1 MEKRTQRALSFS
13 ALIAAAVVFGMVVA
27 GSVHITPRSEAQRE
41 ATPAAHARPI
51 VPGGVSF
58 ADIAQ
63 EAMPSVVSIT
73 STDIVKGSQNRR
85 FSNPMGGDGD
95 PFEFFF
101 GPPGGQRRGQG
112 DDEEHKQVQGGTGF
126 IISEDGYIVTNN
138 HVIEGAD
145 KIEVRI
151 NNKEKYT
158 AKVIGHD
165 TATDL
170 ALIKVDVKQRL
181 TPLPLGDSEK
191 ARVGEWVMAIGDP
204 LAFDKTVTVGVVSA
218 KDRSGLTNDPGTRS
232 FENYIQTDAAINFG
246 NSGGPLINTSGEVIG
261 INTAIFR
268 PAQNIGFAV
277 PVNTLKQILPQLRD
291 KGKVTRGFL
300 GINIVNVDSDR
311 AAAFGLKS
319 EDGAFVES
327 VEAGKPA
334 DKAGVKPGDTIVKV
348 DGVQVKDT
356 RDLIGYVSGKAPGS
370 KVALGVVRD
379 GKDVTLTAA
388 LAERTGRFGQR
399 QGQPGQALVERLAR
413 ADRHPGHGAD
423 APDAADGAHQ
433 GRRGRPG
440 RRARQGG
447 LSRGRRR
454 NPGGRH
460 HHAGQRPEGRL
471 DRGLRQ
477 GGRQGEEGGLPQAL
491 RLQPPGEQLPL
502 RPRQDRRLKRSRVS
516 FRSAPARRRAQ
527 AFLQAF
533 LKNGSRSG
541 PRE

>member
-1 MEKRTQRALSFS
+1 MEKTTKRALSLT

-27 GSVHITPRSEAQRE
+27 SSVNITPRSEAQHE
-41 ATPAAHARPI
+41 SAAPRAVHAASTGAP
-51 VPGGVSF
+51 SF

-73 STDIVKGSQNRR
+73 STDIVKGSQGRR
-85 FSNPMGGDGD
+85 YSNPFGGDGD

-101 GPPGGQRRGQG
+101 GPGNPHGRQQN

-126 IISEDGYIVTNN
+126 IISDDGYIVTNN

-158 AKVIGHD
+158 AKLVGRD

-170 ALIKVDVKQRL
+170 ALLKVDTKQRL
-181 TPLPLGDSEK
+181 TPLQLGDSEK
-191 ARVGEWVMAIGDP
+191 LRVGEWVMAIGDP

-218 KDRSGLTNDPGTRS
+218 KQRSGLTADPATRS

-246 NSGGPLINTSGEVIG
+246 NSGGPLLNVNGEVIG

-311 AAAFGLKS
+311 AAAFNLKS
-319 EDGAFVES
+319 EDGAFVEQ
-327 VEAGKPA
+327 VEPGKPA

-348 DGVQVKDT
+348 DSVPVKET

-370 KVALGVVRD
+370 KVQLEVIRD
-379 GKDVTLTAA
+379 GKPVTLTAN
-388 LAERTGRFGQR
+388 LAERKDESSGKEPEKAASDDSHERIGIQVTELTPQVRQMQRIKADVDGLLVVHVKEVSAAADAGIQEGDIITQVNGQKVSSTEEFGKMVSR
-399 QGQPGQALVERLAR
+399 AKKGEYLKLYVFHPRANVSTFALVKIG
-413 ADRHPGHGAD
+413 D
-423 APDAADGAHQ
+423 
-433 GRRGRPG
+433 
-440 RRARQGG
+440 
-447 LSRGRRR
+447 
-454 NPGGRH
+454 
-460 HHAGQRPEGRL
+460 
-471 DRGLRQ
+471 
-477 GGRQGEEGGLPQAL
+477 
-491 RLQPPGEQLPL
+491 
-502 RPRQDRRLKRSRVS
+502 
-516 FRSAPARRRAQ
+516 
-527 AFLQAF
+527 
-533 LKNGSRSG
+533 
-541 PRE
+541 

>member
-1 MEKRTQRALSFS
+1 MEKSTKRALSFS

-27 GSVHITPRSEAQRE
+27 SSVNITPRSEAQRE
-41 ATPAAHARPI
+41 ATPAAHSRPSSGAVAGI
-51 VPGGVSF
+51 SF

-85 FSNPMGGDGD
+85 YANPFGGDGD

-101 GPPGGQRRGQG
+101 GPPGGGGQRRGQP

-126 IISEDGYIVTNN
+126 IISDDGYIVTNN

-151 NNKEKYT
+151 NNKERYT
-158 AKVIGHD
+158 AKLIGRD

-170 ALIKVDVKQRL
+170 ALLKVETKQRL
-181 TPLPLGDSEK
+181 TPLPLGDSERL
-191 ARVGEWVMAIGDP
+191 RVGEWVMAIGDP

-218 KDRSGLTNDPGTRS
+218 KDRSGLTADAATRS

-246 NSGGPLINTSGEVIG
+246 NSGGPLINVNGEVIG

-277 PVNTLKQILPQLRD
+277 PVNTLKSILPQLRD

-319 EDGAFVES
+319 EEGAFVEQ
-327 VEAGKPA
+327 VESGKPA

-348 DGVQVKDT
+348 DTVPVKDT

-370 KVALGVVRD
+370 KVQLEVVRD
-379 GKDVTLTAA
+379 GKPQTLTAN
-388 LAERTGRFGQR
+388 LAERKDDSGNGKNDPEKLASGDSHERIGIQVTELTPQMRQMERIKADVDGLVVVHVKEVSAAADAGIQEGDIITQVNGQKVGSTDDFGKIISKAKKGDYLKLYVYSPRANVSRF
-399 QGQPGQALVERLAR
+399 ALVKIG
-413 ADRHPGHGAD
+413 D
-423 APDAADGAHQ
+423 
-433 GRRGRPG
+433 
-440 RRARQGG
+440 
-447 LSRGRRR
+447 
-454 NPGGRH
+454 
-460 HHAGQRPEGRL
+460 
-471 DRGLRQ
+471 
-477 GGRQGEEGGLPQAL
+477 
-491 RLQPPGEQLPL
+491 
-502 RPRQDRRLKRSRVS
+502 
-516 FRSAPARRRAQ
+516 
-527 AFLQAF
+527 
-533 LKNGSRSG
+533 
-541 PRE
+541 

>member
-1 MEKRTQRALSFS
+1 MEKTTKRALSLT

-27 GSVHITPRSEAQRE
+27 SSVNITPRSEAQHE
-41 ATPAAHARPI
+41 ASAPRTHAAS
-51 VPGGVSF
+51 PGAPSF

-73 STDIVKGSQNRR
+73 STDIVKGSQGRR
-85 FSNPMGGDGD
+85 YSNPFGGDGGGD

-101 GPPGGQRRGQG
+101 GPGNPHGRQQN

-126 IISEDGYIVTNN
+126 IISDDGYIVTNN

-158 AKVIGHD
+158 AKLIGRD

-170 ALIKVDVKQRL
+170 ALLKVETKQRL
-181 TPLPLGDSEK
+181 TPLPLGDSERL
-191 ARVGEWVMAIGDP
+191 RVGEWVMAIGDP

-218 KDRSGLTNDPGTRS
+218 KQRSGLTADPATRS

-246 NSGGPLINTSGEVIG
+246 NSGGPLINVNGEVIG

-277 PVNTLKQILPQLRD
+277 PVNTLKQVLPQLRE

-311 AAAFGLKS
+311 AAAFNLKT

-327 VEAGKPA
+327 VESGKPA

-348 DGVQVKDT
+348 DSVPVKET

-370 KVALGVVRD
+370 KVELDVIRD
-379 GKDVTLTAA
+379 GKPVTLTAS
-388 LAERTGRFGQR
+388 LAERKDETSGKEPEKTSSDDSHERIGIQVTELTPQVRQMQRLKADVDGLLVVHVKEVSAAADAGIQEGDIITQVNGQKVGSTEDFGKVVSR
-399 QGQPGQALVERLAR
+399 AKKGDYLKLYVYHPRANVSTFALVKIG
-413 ADRHPGHGAD
+413 D
-423 APDAADGAHQ
+423 
-433 GRRGRPG
+433 
-440 RRARQGG
+440 
-447 LSRGRRR
+447 
-454 NPGGRH
+454 
-460 HHAGQRPEGRL
+460 
-471 DRGLRQ
+471 
-477 GGRQGEEGGLPQAL
+477 
-491 RLQPPGEQLPL
+491 
-502 RPRQDRRLKRSRVS
+502 
-516 FRSAPARRRAQ
+516 
-527 AFLQAF
+527 
-533 LKNGSRSG
+533 
-541 PRE
+541 

>member
-1 MEKRTQRALSFS
+1 MEKNTKRALSLT

-27 GSVHITPRSEAQRE
+27 SSVNITPRSEAQRE
-41 ATPAAHARPI
+41 AATPRAHAAVAGAP
-51 VPGGVSF
+51 SF

-73 STDIVKGSQNRR
+73 STDIVKGSQGRR
-85 FSNPMGGDGD
+85 YANPFGGDGD

-101 GPPGGQRRGQG
+101 GPGNPHGRQNN

-126 IISEDGYIVTNN
+126 IISDDGYIVTNN

-145 KIEVRI
+145 KIEVRV

-158 AKVIGHD
+158 AKLIGKD

-170 ALIKVDVKQRL
+170 ALIKVETKQRL
-181 TPLPLGDSEK
+181 TPLALGDSEK
-191 ARVGEWVMAIGDP
+191 LRVGEWVMAIGDP

-218 KDRSGLTNDPGTRS
+218 KQRSGLTADPATRS

-246 NSGGPLINTSGEVIG
+246 NSGGPLINVNGEVIG

-311 AAAFGLKS
+311 AAAFGLKTQ
-319 EDGAFVES
+319 DGAFVES
-327 VEAGKPA
+327 VEPGKPA

-370 KVALGVVRD
+370 KVNLGVVRD
-379 GKDVTLTAA
+379 GKEVTETAQ
-388 LAERTGRFGQR
+388 LSERKDENAEDEESGK
-399 QGQPGQALVERLAR
+399 A
-413 ADRHPGHGAD
+413 
-423 APDAADGAHQ
+423 AADNN
-433 GRRGRPG
+433 
-440 RRARQGG
+440 
-447 LSRGRRR
+447 
-454 NPGGRH
+454 NPGKIGITVQELTPQTRQM
-460 HHAGQRPEGRL
+460 QR
-471 DRGLRQ
+471 
-477 GGRQGEEGGLPQAL
+477 
-491 RLQPPGEQLPL
+491 
-502 RPRQDRRLKRSRVS
+502 
-516 FRSAPARRRAQ
+516 
-527 AFLQAF
+527 
-533 LKNGSRSG
+533 
-541 PRE
+541 